1 MQLETRS
8 VRPNTAL
15 RHSATPN
22 VKQQFLKPGSLLGQA
37 FLLLALFSV
46 SAVAAAAQQ
55 NQKLDRP
62 IEVMPEKADDGG
74 RPLSEIEEEMRAK
87 RAIKYAEKEY
97 QENVERARD
106 LEALGNSIVES
117 FKHRN
122 NLSSEDLKKLDK
134 IEKLAKSIRSAA
146 GGSDDDTVIEKPP
159 KDMASAMDMLSC
171 LSNSLKEKVE
181 KTSRHVISASV
192 IDEAN
197 VLLELIRL
205 VRTLPAKV

>member
-1 MQLETRS
+1 MNQHR
-8 VRPNTAL
+8 
-15 RHSATPN
+15 
-22 VKQQFLKPGSLLGQA
+22 LKLGSLLGQA
-37 FLLLALFSV
+37 FLLLALFGV
-46 SAVAAAAQQ
+46 SAIGAVAQQ

-62 IEVMPEKADDGG
+62 IDLPEKADDGG

-87 RAIKYAEKEY
+87 RAIRYAEKEY

-117 FKHRN
+117 FKHRS

-146 GGSDDDTVIEKPP
+146 GGSDDDTMLEKPP
-159 KDMASAMDMLSC
+159 KDMAAAMDMLSC

-205 VRTLPAKV
+205 VRTLPAQV